1 MSEQIAPRRNLLIEE
16 LDKKIKERDEEMKK
30 QYEEIKELRRKLERF
45 ENSNV
50 NCQCPNCKSY
60 VLVHVG
66 RSRSNV
72 KRFYCP
78 NCSELLVLTAAIA
91 PKPTIFH
98 CDICLQDKS
107 VKEKHKLNC
116 CSAGNICVSC
126 YGKIKPNGNKIC
138 CPFCRTDIDKVS
150 HDDEL
155 SVDLDPDQMPSIFL
169 NSDGIVVDNHANGS
183 EYKLLLDKFLFID
196 ADDEFVFKGT
206 FQDGRAE
213 FTDEYPEELLTTFG
227 LEYE

>member
-1 MSEQIAPRRNLLIEE
+1 MSELPIEE
-16 LDKKIKERDEEMKK
+16 LDKRIKERDK
-30 QYEEIKELRRKLERF
+30 EIKELRRELERL
-45 ENSNV
+45 ENCKV

-60 VLVHVG
+60 ALVHVG
-66 RSRSNV
+66 RSCSNV
-72 KRFYCP
+72 KSFHCP
-78 NCSELLVLTAAIA
+78 TCSELLVLTAAIA

-138 CPFCRTDIDKVS
+138 CPFCRTGIDTVVEIFDGFATEHDEDNTVELDIN
-150 HDDEL
+150 E
-155 SVDLDPDQMPSIFL
+155 MPSIFL

-213 FTDEYPEELLTTFG
+213 FTDEFPEELLTTFG